1 MITPAPPRTSYFQI
15 RCRAVTL
22 HNDWMIARA
31 DRSST
36 PRNRESSAREASIA
50 ASIVG
55 KGPIVDW
62 RRAAKYQFPEEA
74 MIRRAVSVCGAPI
87 GGRGSSVQWVDIL
100 GAPSPVL
107 RSDARSQPRVTERA
121 MWGSVRSADRA

>member
-1 MITPAPPRTSYFQI
+1 MANARAPRRILYLRKRSG
-15 RCRAVTL
+15 AVTL
-22 HNDWMIARA
+22 HNDWMIAFA
-31 DRSST
+31 DRSSA

-62 RRAAKYQFPEEA
+62 RRAARYQFPDDA
-74 MIRRAVSVCGAPI
+74 MIRRAVSACDAPI

-107 RSDARSQPRVTERA
+107 HGDARSLPSVTERA
-121 MWGSVRSADRA
+121 L